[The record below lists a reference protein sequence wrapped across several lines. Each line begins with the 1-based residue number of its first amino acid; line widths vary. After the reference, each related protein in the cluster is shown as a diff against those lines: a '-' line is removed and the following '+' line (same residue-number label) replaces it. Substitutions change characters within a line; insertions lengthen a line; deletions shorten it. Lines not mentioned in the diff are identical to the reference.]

1 MIQYGI
7 VKMDSVYAMLGPDD
21 ETIVKESEKEF
32 SEARDFVKSMNIL
45 STKEKVEEMDVDG
58 DDGKVN

>member
-1 MIQYGI
+1 
-7 VKMDSVYAMLGPDD
+7 MDSVYAMLGPDD